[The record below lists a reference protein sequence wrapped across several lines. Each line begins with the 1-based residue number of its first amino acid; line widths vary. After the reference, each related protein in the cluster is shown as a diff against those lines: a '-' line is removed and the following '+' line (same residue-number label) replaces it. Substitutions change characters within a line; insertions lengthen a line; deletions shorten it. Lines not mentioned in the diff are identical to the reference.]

1 MKQINPDR
9 FKFNY
14 ERHIIKPSRPNII
27 NARMNL
33 SKNYKN
39 NKSRP
44 RSERK
49 ELMNETNFSNQSNQS
64 FHSSRSLKEFSYFDW
79 SKVKLLKEEYRLNEV
94 KPHNIYNTKDFKLAP
109 VRANSHNNLDILH
122 KHSNELPQ
130 VITIRFT

>member
-1 MKQINPDR
+1 MKQINPER

-14 ERHIIKPSRPNII
+14 EKNIIKPTRPNLI

-39 NKSRP
+39 CKSRP

-49 ELMNETNFSNQSNQS
+49 ELNNEACFSNQSSQS

-79 SKVKLLKEEYRLNEV
+79 SKVKLLKDEYRLNET
-94 KPHNIYNTKDFKLAP
+94 KPHNIFTTTEYKLAP
-109 VRANSHNNLDILH
+109 VRANTHNNLDILH
-122 KHSNELPQ
+122 KNSNELPQ